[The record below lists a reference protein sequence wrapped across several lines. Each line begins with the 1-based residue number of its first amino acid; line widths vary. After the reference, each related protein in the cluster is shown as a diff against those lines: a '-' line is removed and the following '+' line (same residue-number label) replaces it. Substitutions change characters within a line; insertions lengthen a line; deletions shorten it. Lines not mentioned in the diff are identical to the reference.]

1 MRLKTID
8 SPYKILYWSMF
19 NLVQNEL
26 GLEVSYKPSSPFR
39 VEALKSLDGYPY
51 ISMASSRDLVS
62 LLEEV
67 QPLPPSYDYR
77 RLIHHFKEVVERY
90 QVSSKSYVVT
100 EENYGYLKPSS
111 YPYQVSFSIIL
122 MWFAFYL
129 DVTTKGKYKLKI
141 KGLSRYLAES
151 SLFYYFKIFD
161 YLKVDYELETKDID
175 VINSQLYV
183 EMARY
188 QGFMTQEVLTKTKK
202 KEVFK
207 EQGYQVGSIVFLYEK
222 NYLSNSEVRSRVG
235 ENKYIDKV
243 HLAKITKVTD
253 TEVQFHL
260 YNLFKTQEG
269 LYEQYLALPEV
280 VQQLYGSFEEFLEP
294 SLTVSRTE
302 VQWDMLGVGY
312 AQSNNPTYAEHYF
325 VTKVDSIY
333 SVPLTVLDE
342 NLHFDLTTLSVSEA
356 TAYLLLA
363 YQVDFDKDLFEKEYS
378 VNLESLQKRVDFQL
392 GLLEDLLGFSI
403 RSFCKV
409 QSLPS

>member
-1 MRLKTID
+1 MKLKTID
-8 SPYKILYWSMF
+8 SPYKVLYWSMF
-19 NLVQNEL
+19 NLVQREL
-26 GLEVSYKPSSPFR
+26 GLEVSYKPTSPFK

-51 ISMASSRDLVS
+51 ISMASSRGLISLV
-62 LLEEV
+62 EEV

-77 RLIHHFKEVVERY
+77 RLIHHFKEVAERY

-111 YPYQVSFSIIL
+111 YPYQISFSIIL

-151 SLFYYFKIFD
+151 SLFYM
-161 YLKVDYELETKDID
+161 
-175 VINSQLYV
+175 S
-183 EMARY
+183 RY

-243 HLAKITKVTD
+243 HLAKITTVTD

-280 VQQLYGSFEEFLEP
+280 IQQLYGSFEEFLEP

-342 NLHFDLTTLSVSEA
+342 NLHFDVTTLSVSEA

-363 YQVDFDKDLFEKEYS
+363 YQVGFDKDLFEKEYS

-392 GLLEDLLGFSI
+392 ELLEDLLGFSI